1 MPEQKQFTEFD
12 NTLLPWLGRTMKLVD
27 LYIGNH
33 FQEQDIDLTKVQMIM
48 LVRLFFND
56 GQPQNDLALL
66 TNRDKASLARLL
78 DTMER
83 KGLVVRVP
91 SKEDKRIKLVHI
103 TKRGIELYESVRPLI
118 KQMILKVQHGISEK
132 DVQFTIKIL
141 KQLQLN
147 IGIEGTVAIQTNQ
160 G

>member
-1 MPEQKQFTEFD
+1 MPNQRQFTEFD
-12 NTLLPWLGRTMKLVD
+12 NTLLPWLGRTMKLID
-27 LYIGNH
+27 LYFANH

-48 LVRLFFND
+48 LVRLYFND
-56 GQPQNDLALL
+56 GQPQNDLAIL

-103 TKRGIELYESVRPLI
+103 TKKGIELYESVRPLI
-118 KQMILKVQHGISEK
+118 KEMILKVQHGISEK
-132 DVQFTIKIL
+132 DVQLTIKIL
-141 KQLQLN
+141 KQMQLN
-147 IGIEGTVAIQTNQ
+147 IGIEDKVAIQTK
-160 G
+160 

>member
-1 MPEQKQFTEFD
+1 MPEQRQFTEFD
-12 NTLLPWLGRTMKLVD
+12 NTVLPWLGRTMKLID
-27 LYIGNH
+27 LYIANH

-48 LVRLFFND
+48 LVRVFYND

-91 SKEDKRIKLVHI
+91 SKDDKRIKLVHI
-103 TKRGIELYESVRPLI
+103 TKKGVELYESVRPLI
-118 KQMILKVQHGISEK
+118 KQMISKVQHGISEK

-147 IGIEGTVAIQTNQ
+147 IGIEETVAIQTK
-160 G
+160 

>member
-1 MPEQKQFTEFD
+1 MPEQRQFTEFD
-12 NTLLPWLGRTMKLVD
+12 NTVLPWLGRTMKLID

-103 TKRGIELYESVRPLI
+103 TKKGVELYESVRPLI

-147 IGIEGTVAIQTNQ
+147 IGIEETVAIQTN
-160 G
+160 

>member
-1 MPEQKQFTEFD
+1 MPEQRQFTEFD
-12 NTLLPWLGRTMKLVD
+12 NTVLPWLGRTMKLID
-27 LYIGNH
+27 LYIANH
-33 FQEQDIDLTKVQMIM
+33 FQEQNIDLTKVQMIM
-48 LVRLFFND
+48 LVRLFYND

-103 TKRGIELYESVRPLI
+103 TKKGIELYERVRPLI

-147 IGIEGTVAIQTNQ
+147 IGIKETVAIQTN
-160 G
+160 